1 MSQRGAGGIKVPD
14 PAPVPGTLETPEA
27 SGYFEAALHTQ
38 AWLPLASPSDISS
51 EKDRSH
57 AGAAPQMGRHPTGIL
72 MPLQLEDYVAA
83 AFSATRPTPAPLPE
97 RVTQGPDF
105 TPLLGF
111 LVWKRVL
118 FLVAEGTWS
127 FPFPDLSISA

>member
-1 MSQRGAGGIKVPD
+1 M
-14 PAPVPGTLETPEA
+14 PEA
-27 SGYFEAALHTQ
+27 SRSLTPLRSLGPWRPPKPAVILKPLCTPQ

-57 AGAAPQMGRHPTGIL
+57 AGAAPQMGRHPTGIP
-72 MPLQLEDYVAA
+72 MPLQLEDCVAA
-83 AFSATRPTPAPLPE
+83 AFSATRPTPALLPE

-111 LVWKRVL
+111 LVWKRVS